1 VTSSTLY
8 PTDGTTQ
15 ITKDSAVWTLAH
27 RGYSGCGRLDIW
39 VYPSKAAA
47 LREGAKL
54 AMACGLDEDAQ
65 AAMLFAKG
73 SYEKVLERYE
83 HTHPDTHLLRVQPAF
98 LQHLARQSVAPRGR
112 FPPDNVQA
120 THHVWG
126 TALRR
131 LARLNPARRLW
142 AAPRGIKRKMPK
154 WHVKRAHHGAWP
166 GPQHSPNYLIQNIN

>member
-1 VTSSTLY
+1 MVAEPLIVLGATRSRAAGWRPDVDRQTGA
-8 PTDGTTQ
+8 P
-15 ITKDSAVWTLAH
+15 

-65 AAMLFAKG
+65 ATMLFAKG

-98 LQHLARQSVAPRGR
+98 LQHPE
-112 FPPDNVQA
+112 
-120 THHVWG
+120 
-126 TALRR
+126 
-131 LARLNPARRLW
+131 
-142 AAPRGIKRKMPK
+142 
-154 WHVKRAHHGAWP
+154 
-166 GPQHSPNYLIQNIN
+166 